1 MTITGL
7 HHVQLAMPRGRED
20 DARAF
25 YAGVLGFTE
34 VPKPTHLAEHVR
46 EQPVEHHGQDE
57 LRRPAA
63 DSRSTT
69 QFMNAYTSNP

>member
-1 MTITGL
+1 M
-7 HHVQLAMPRGRED
+7 HHIQLAMPRGRED

-46 EQPVEHHGQDE
+46 EQPVEHHGHHE
-57 LRRPAA
+57 LRRAGGGQRQHA
-63 DSRSTT
+63 